1 MKHYKLFIDE
11 SGTPSPSH
19 RASSYYVL
27 SGCIVNVTN
36 RDEAKIAADQI
47 KFKYWGKTDIVF
59 HSQEIYKNTGDFEIF
74 KGKTELKEE
83 FLKDLFTFLRRCPV
97 NLMMAIVDKEQARKK
112 GWNNIKVIEKTSSC
126 LIYNFIVFL
135 LSNMNYHGSIIIE
148 SAGSYKD
155 VYYLKDFDYF
165 LSPDCSRKNGF
176 NHEEVR
182 RALTSLSFVTK
193 RNLDI
198 EEQIADLFAYAG
210 KCKYE
215 KEKLKVK
222 FDIGSYEDK
231 ISALLD
237 KKIMNFVQ
245 PQGNKTR
252 KLRLYKTKSFCIL
265 PEN

>member
-1 MKHYKLFIDE
+1 
-11 SGTPSPSH
+11 
-19 RASSYYVL
+19 V
-27 SGCIVNVTN
+27 
-36 RDEAKIAADQI
+36 
-47 KFKYWGKTDIVF
+47 
-59 HSQEIYKNTGDFEIF
+59 GDFEIF
-74 KGKTELKEE
+74 KGKEALRED
-83 FLKDLFTFLRRCPV
+83 FLHDLFIFLRKCPV

-126 LIYNFIVFL
+126 LIHNFIVFL
-135 LSNMNYHGSIIIE
+135 LSNINYRGSIIIE

-182 RALTSLSFVTK
+182 KALTSLSFVTK

-210 KCKYE
+210 KCKYK
-215 KEKLKVK
+215 KEKLKIK
-222 FDIGSYEDK
+222 FETDSYENR
-231 ISALLD
+231 ISDLLD
-237 KKIMNFVQ
+237 NKLMSFVQ
-245 PQGNKTR
+245 PKNNKIR

-265 PEN
+265 PE